1 MAPRDGGIKIYD
13 NRFGNLD
20 DLDANVMFVSIFAT
34 GITDCEDD
42 GIALNCKIDG
52 ANCVPGVGTA
62 GTGSV
67 ADIPAGWVIALGDEF
82 CGYGDLGDT
91 GLSFRFCAPH
101 QIKSQSQEVLKRLD
115 ARVSGRSC
123 LPACDDYIAP
133 SARPRGS

>member
-1 MAPRDGGIKIYD
+1 MIKIYD
-13 NRFGNLD
+13 NTFGNLD

-34 GITDCEDD
+34 GITDCDDD

-82 CGYGDLGDT
+82 GGYGDLGDT

-101 QIKSQSQEVLKRLD
+101 QIESQTKRIKID
-115 ARVSGRSC
+115 
-123 LPACDDYIAP
+123 P
-133 SARPRGS
+133 

>member
-67 ADIPAGWVIALGDEF
+67 ADIPAGWVIAQGDEF

-101 QIKSQSQEVLKRLD
+101 PRSSKETRCQSLRKILSASLRRLY
-115 ARVSGRSC
+115 RS
-123 LPACDDYIAP
+123 I
-133 SARPRGS
+133 GSPQGLVTP